1 MSASNQ
7 ASSASGATP
16 RRAQK
21 GRWIKLVV
29 VGILLAGVLAHLWD
43 ASGVGSSGARVPDG
57 HRAVVE
63 KSMLTLPSARER
75 SRGAGASAR
84 PRERVLARAQSIG
97 ALRDSLGDA
106 ADKLGNAARALDD
119 ATTSHLHQLD
129 RLAGAGATLA
139 AAKRRASE
147 TPESTGERAS
157 PTHPS
162 PPPATPPPATTPPT
176 TPPTAPPSPGRPS
189 TVEVEARAVF
199 DGDASARPATRDPD
213 PSESDPSSLSWE
225 SSAIARNLARDFA
238 SRCVVVDGLFR
249 EVGSRYAR
257 ANETGVIVMDWS
269 ENYFN
274 GIGDEM
280 QHYQEMLAIAIGT
293 GRAPFLQTQK
303 AECVGTGLAGSRRP
317 RSVEHLAT
325 ECRFD
330 MGDYFAGVHGVDWKW
345 DDAKEEAV
353 RALLGRD
360 ERELVVTWS
369 KRGMYYGESFRPG
382 EEESPDGTYVSP
394 PDADFFEVMMNDP
407 RVRAAKMVRV
417 RVRQNFGHWC
427 HPTQRGD
434 WGMCESYKHAAGI
447 EREGVDPRDAPCPGC
462 AFGGCFGQ
470 AVLQPRESLR
480 AKIAPYLHRMEE
492 KKWRVIVAAHVRVGF
507 ADVSQLPPPD
517 VPREEEPTLANVD
530 AFLASEAKRVPYPDP
545 KCPAEDFG
553 GADLLVDWPK
563 PGDGPLSVF
572 FDCVAKTAAALN
584 DGTRGGEGR
593 GAAPA
598 KRGTHDPNAWGV
610 FLTTDSPGMRSVI
623 ESSFP
628 TLSDKIVVTD
638 GAYGNV
644 KFSNTGVCVEHSG
657 DECDA
662 SDPRPAWERSMVDMY
677 LVGVSDVVMMLYQSK
692 FGQAASLRADVRHGR
707 RELYSNT
714 RITHSLVD
722 PLVARLQGS
731 PAGFQGAV
739 EEDRRTWVRLWDLFG
754 PPGDR
759 EGLRTSKY
767 AKGG

>member
-63 KSMLTLPSARER
+63 KSMLTLSSARER
-75 SRGAGASAR
+75 SRGASASAR

-119 ATTSHLHQLD
+119 GTTSHLHQLD

-517 VPREEEPTLANVD
+517 VPREEKPTLANVD

-767 AKGG
+767 TKGG

>member
-1 MSASNQ
+1 
-7 ASSASGATP
+7 
-16 RRAQK
+16 
-21 GRWIKLVV
+21 
-29 VGILLAGVLAHLWD
+29 
-43 ASGVGSSGARVPDG
+43 
-57 HRAVVE
+57 
-63 KSMLTLPSARER
+63 
-75 SRGAGASAR
+75 
-84 PRERVLARAQSIG
+84 
-97 ALRDSLGDA
+97 
-106 ADKLGNAARALDD
+106 
-119 ATTSHLHQLD
+119 
-129 RLAGAGATLA
+129 
-139 AAKRRASE
+139 
-147 TPESTGERAS
+147 
-157 PTHPS
+157 
-162 PPPATPPPATTPPT
+162 
-176 TPPTAPPSPGRPS
+176 
-189 TVEVEARAVF
+189 
-199 DGDASARPATRDPD
+199 
-213 PSESDPSSLSWE
+213 
-225 SSAIARNLARDFA
+225 
-238 SRCVVVDGLFR
+238 
-249 EVGSRYAR
+249 
-257 ANETGVIVMDWS
+257 MDWS